1 MYRIFGLM
9 KVVIVGITVC
19 TTLIFSS
26 QQEGKILKISTPLEF
41 GDVKVGESL
50 VKELTLL
57 NEGDSDLT
65 IYKLR
70 FHENLNGVYHGEWSG
85 IIPPNSSKDINITFS
100 PSENKAYDGLVYVE
114 SDRTNSGD
122 YDSLLRGVGVD
133 SIATDEKSEGSD
145 ITKTLEFGSPL
156 DFSTVKIGSTSTQSL
171 LLKNSGNTPLTIYG
185 FRYHDRLKGAY
196 SGNWSGLILAGESK
210 NVSITFSP
218 NSAEEYTGLVYVE
231 SDRTNIEKDRS
242 QLLTGQGEFDSSTAE
257 PQILKAFP
265 TAEGSGAKTVGGRG
279 GRVIEVTNLNASGA
293 GSFKEACEAEGKRTI
308 VFRVGG
314 TIDLNG
320 AEIIIRNDYLTIAGQ
335 TAPGE
340 GIQLKNGGISIRAN
354 EVIVRYLR
362 IRPGPADTM
371 IDALNIVSPSRHDRK
386 KNVIIDHVSAFWGV
400 DETMNGG
407 SFFNNV
413 TLQWSIIAE
422 GLHCSIYDNAGV
434 PESWAPCT
442 EIDGTDR
449 WAHSRGSMVNSDS
462 RDITY
467 HHNLLYRNYK
477 RNPLIQSSDGN
488 IINNVIVNYQYQVFI
503 EPFEEKVRANFIGNY
518 FRSYLHIRPPIRV
531 YDLNKG
537 YDGQSGV
544 YYKDNYDSK
553 FRPNSTYA
561 ENSIR
566 ILHQDSDAIGDGHVE
581 DKSTPYTF
589 DIVKVES
596 VEEAYTSVLNKVGA
610 NYPKRDSADERVIAF
625 VSSGKAPS
633 TLINDPSEVGGW
645 PIIKGGIAPIDS
657 DHDGMPDS
665 WEQSKGLNLSDGDD
679 GNSQSLSDIGYTN
692 LEIYL
697 NELVQLI

>member
-1 MYRIFGLM
+1 MF
-9 KVVIVGITVC
+9 IVSV
-19 TTLIFSS
+19 FS
-26 QQEGKILKISTPLEF
+26 L
-41 GDVKVGESL
+41 SL
-50 VKELTLL
+50 VQNSLAKE
-57 NEGDSDLT
+57 
-65 IYKLR
+65 
-70 FHENLNGVYHGEWSG
+70 
-85 IIPPNSSKDINITFS
+85 
-100 PSENKAYDGLVYVE
+100 VE
-114 SDRTNSGD
+114 
-122 YDSLLRGVGVD
+122 
-133 SIATDEKSEGSD
+133 
-145 ITKTLEFGSPL
+145 
-156 DFSTVKIGSTSTQSL
+156 
-171 LLKNSGNTPLTIYG
+171 
-185 FRYHDRLKGAY
+185 
-196 SGNWSGLILAGESK
+196 
-210 NVSITFSP
+210 
-218 NSAEEYTGLVYVE
+218 
-231 SDRTNIEKDRS
+231 
-242 QLLTGQGEFDSSTAE
+242 
-257 PQILKAFP
+257 ILKAFP

-386 KNVIIDHVSAFWGV
+386 KNVIIDHVSAFWGI
-400 DETMNGG
+400 DETMNAG

-413 TLQWSIIAE
+413 TMQWSIIAE

-434 PESWAPCT
+434 KESWKPCNK
-442 EIDGTDR
+442 IDGRDR

-488 IINNVIVNYQYQVFI
+488 IINNVMVNYQYQVYV

-518 FRSYLHIRPPIRV
+518 FRTYLHIRPPIRV

-537 YDGQSGV
+537 YDGKSGV
-544 YYKDNYDSK
+544 YYRDNYDSK

-566 ILHQDSDAIGDGHVE
+566 IFHKKNDTKGDGHIHDRLE
-581 DKSTPYTF
+581 PYLF
-589 DIVKVES
+589 DSVKIEPVQ
-596 VEEAYTSVLNKVGA
+596 EAYKSVLEKVGA
-610 NYPKRDSADERVIAF
+610 SYPKRDSADERVIAF
-625 VSSGKAPS
+625 VRSGKAPK
-633 TLINDPSEVGGW
+633 TLINNPSEVGGW
-645 PIIKGGIAPIDS
+645 PTLKGGKALVDS
-657 DHDGMPDS
+657 DHDGMPNS
-665 WEQSKGLNLSDGDD
+665 WERTHGLNPKIAD
-679 GNSQSLSDIGYTN
+679 GNLKTLSSLGYTN
-692 LEIYL
+692 LEVYL
-697 NELVQLI
+697 NSLVK

>member
-1 MYRIFGLM
+1 MYRLFTLIRVITIGLM
-9 KVVIVGITVC
+9 LFLSTS
-19 TTLIFSS
+19 FSS
-26 QQEGKILKISTPLEF
+26 QQEERILKVSTPLKF
-41 GDVKVGESL
+41 GEIQIGESHIE
-50 VKELTLL
+50 ELTLL
-57 NEGDSDLT
+57 NEGNSDLT
-65 IYKLR
+65 IYNLR
-70 FHENLNGVYHGEWSG
+70 FHENLNGIYSGDWSG
-85 IIPPNSSKDINITFS
+85 VIPPHSSKKVTITFN
-100 PSENKAYDGLVYVE
+100 PTEDKTYDGLVYIE
-114 SDRTNSGD
+114 SDRTNGGD
-122 YDSLLRGVGVD
+122 YSCLLEGVGID
-133 SIATDEKSEGSD
+133 TSEARRVLELDNRLNFGTVKVGTT
-145 ITKTLEFGSPL
+145 ITKNLI
-156 DFSTVKIGSTSTQSL
+156 V
-171 LLKNSGNTPLTIYG
+171 KNSGNTPLTIYG
-185 FRYHDRLKGAY
+185 IEYHERLKGLY
-196 SGNWSGLILAGESK
+196 NGDWSGIIPVGESQ
-210 NVSITFSP
+210 VISISFSP
-218 NSAEEYTGLVYVE
+218 ISTEKSTGLAYIL
-231 SDRTNIEKDRS
+231 SNRTNTSKDNT
-242 QLLTGQGEFDSSTAE
+242 LLIMGQGVME
-257 PQILKAFP
+257 PRVENNGNENSKILKAFP

-386 KNVIIDHVSAFWGV
+386 KNVIIDHVSAFWGI
-400 DETMNGG
+400 DETMNAG

-413 TLQWSIIAE
+413 TMQWSIIAE

-434 PESWAPCT
+434 RESWRPCNQ
-442 EIDGTDR
+442 IDGRDR

-467 HHNLLYRNYK
+467 HHNLIYRNYK

-488 IINNVIVNYQYQVFI
+488 IINNVIVNYQYQVYV

-537 YDGQSGV
+537 YDGKSGV
-544 YYKDNYDSK
+544 YYKDNYDLK

-566 ILHQDSDAIGDGHVE
+566 ILHKKSDTKGDGHIHDRLE
-581 DKSTPYTF
+581 AYHF
-589 DIVKVES
+589 DPVKVEP
-596 VEEAYTSVLNKVGA
+596 VQEAYISVLKGVGA
-610 NYPKRDSADERVIAF
+610 NYPKRDSADKRVIAF
-625 VSSGKAPS
+625 VRSGKAPK
-633 TLINDPSEVGGW
+633 TLINHPSEVGGW
-645 PIIKGGIAPIDS
+645 PTIKGGKP
-657 DHDGMPDS
+657 
-665 WEQSKGLNLSDGDD
+665 LSDGDHD
-679 GNSQSLSDIGYTN
+679 GIPDGWERSHGLNPHNIADGTLKTLSSLGYTN
-692 LEIYL
+692 LEVYL
-697 NELVQLI
+697 NNLVK

>member
-1 MYRIFGLM
+1 MYRLF
-9 KVVIVGITVC
+9 
-19 TTLIFSS
+19 TLIRVMTIGLILFSSISFSS
-26 QQEGKILKISTPLEF
+26 QQETRILKVSTPLQF
-41 GDVKVGESL
+41 GEIKIGETHIE
-50 VKELTLL
+50 ELTLL
-57 NEGDSDLT
+57 NEGNSDLT
-65 IYKLR
+65 IHNLR
-70 FHENLNGVYHGEWSG
+70 FHENLNGIYSG
-85 IIPPNSSKDINITFS
+85 DWGGVIPPHSSQKVTITFH
-100 PSENKAYDGLVYVE
+100 PTEDKTYDGLVYIE
-114 SDRTNSGD
+114 SDRTNGGD
-122 YDSLLRGVGVD
+122 YNCLLEGVGIDTSEEKRVLEID
-133 SIATDEKSEGSD
+133 SSLNFGTVKVGST
-145 ITKTLEFGSPL
+145 ITKNLLVKNRGNSPL
-156 DFSTVKIGSTSTQSL
+156 SIYGVEYHERLNGLYHGDWNGVIPAGESRIIPISFSPISTKKSTGLLYILSNRTNISKDNSVLVIGQGGATSTIKENIDISTQS
-171 LLKNSGNTPLTIYG
+171 
-185 FRYHDRLKGAY
+185 
-196 SGNWSGLILAGESK
+196 
-210 NVSITFSP
+210 
-218 NSAEEYTGLVYVE
+218 
-231 SDRTNIEKDRS
+231 
-242 QLLTGQGEFDSSTAE
+242 
-257 PQILKAFP
+257 LKAFP

-279 GRVIEVTNLNASGA
+279 GRVIAVTNLNASGA

-335 TAPGE
+335 TAPGD

-386 KNVIIDHVSAFWGV
+386 KNVIVDHVSAFWGV
-400 DETMNGG
+400 DETMNAG

-434 PESWAPCT
+434 KESWKPCRQI
-442 EIDGTDR
+442 EGTDR

-467 HHNLLYRNYK
+467 HHNLIYRNYK

-488 IINNVIVNYQYQVFI
+488 IINNVIVNYQYQVYV

-544 YYKDNYDSK
+544 YYRDNYDLK

-566 ILHQDSDAIGDGHVE
+566 ILHQKSDITEDGHVK
-581 DKSTPYTF
+581 DKPTPYIF
-589 DIVKVES
+589 DVVKVEP
-596 VEEAYTSVLNKVGA
+596 VQEAYASVLDGVGS
-610 NYPKRDSADERVIAF
+610 NYPTRDSADERVIAF
-625 VSSGKAPS
+625 VRSGKAPK

-645 PIIKGGIAPIDS
+645 PTIKGGEALLDS

-665 WEQSKGLNLSDGDD
+665 WERTHGLNPENITD
-679 GNSQSLSDIGYTN
+679 GNLKTLSSLGYTN
-692 LEIYL
+692 LEVYL
-697 NELVQLI
+697 NSLIK